1 MQVGTI
7 FQTAA
12 LLGLPDF
19 HQQANKSITLLG
31 ITQDIPN
38 RVKTWVHR
46 VEATSQWRRRWS
58 TVSPSLLHKQHL
70 STMTILLFL
79 RLSTVSILPRAADH
93 EKKAALEGAWVRH
106 TLFQGKQL
114 PSEPFKELNY
124 VLYFPISIKY
134 SFFIFILCF
143 FLLSYFLSFLSL
155 YNSLGSIIA
164 TQGFKGNTGK
174 LMWVIFYDFFQ
185 IFPIFKEGNHL

>member
-1 MQVGTI
+1 MGDKKATVHRYSVWKNEANISSIEFSWSSKHLRFLSFQTHQKMQIGTI

-70 STMTILLFL
+70 STMMILLFL

-114 PSEPFKELNY
+114 PSEPFKDL
-124 VLYFPISIKY
+124 K
-134 SFFIFILCF
+134 
-143 FLLSYFLSFLSL
+143 
-155 YNSLGSIIA
+155 
-164 TQGFKGNTGK
+164 
-174 LMWVIFYDFFQ
+174 
-185 IFPIFKEGNHL
+185 